1 MTAATI
7 LVIRDFNIQIK
18 GWRPVL
24 ESNPWR
30 RLERDAIDCN
40 SIELRGMDSTLP
52 HLKDSGG
59 THIGRS
65 MDARDC
71 GGGSPLVVTRLEF

>member
-30 RLERDAIDCN
+30 RRERNAIDCN

-52 HLKDSGG
+52 HLKDSGE
-59 THIGRS
+59 HIL
-65 MDARDC
+65 DAQWT
-71 GGGSPLVVTRLEF
+71 LVTVAVDLL